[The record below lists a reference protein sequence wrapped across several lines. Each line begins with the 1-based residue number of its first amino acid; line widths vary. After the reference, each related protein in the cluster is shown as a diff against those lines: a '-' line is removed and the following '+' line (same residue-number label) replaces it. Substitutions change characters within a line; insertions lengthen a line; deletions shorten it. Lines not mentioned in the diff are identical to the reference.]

1 MNLESVK
8 DFVKHNAGTILTVMS
23 CVGVVGTAA
32 CAAHDA
38 VKARDVITEIEAE
51 HDETPKAEVVKRVMP
66 CYISTALMASA
77 TIACVI
83 GHHQISAGKI
93 AAYASAYTMATKA
106 ASEYRTK
113 IVEEFGKEKA
123 KEIDDKIADDH
134 IRKNPPTDTDTIPG
148 AGDVLCYDDLMNRYF
163 RSDPESIR
171 KAVNDLNYELVN
183 GPGLWVSLNSF
194 YDKLDLD
201 PAPIGEE
208 LGWTV
213 DNRVDV
219 SFSSRLAANN
229 MPCLVMRFT
238 SSPMAD
244 TMRRY

>member
-1 MNLESVK
+1 MNLDSVK
-8 DFVKHNAGTILTVMS
+8 NFIKDNAGTILMVIS
-23 CVGVVGTAA
+23 CAGVVGTAV

-66 CYISTALMASA
+66 CYITTALMASA

-106 ASEYRTK
+106 ANEYRNK
-113 IVEEFGKEKA
+113 IVEELGKEKA

-134 IRKNPPTDTDTIPG
+134 ISKNPPTDMDTIPG
-148 AGDVLCYDDLMNRYF
+148 VGDVLCYDDLMNRYF

-194 YDKLDLD
+194 YEKLDLD

-229 MPCLVMRFT
+229 IPCLVMRFA